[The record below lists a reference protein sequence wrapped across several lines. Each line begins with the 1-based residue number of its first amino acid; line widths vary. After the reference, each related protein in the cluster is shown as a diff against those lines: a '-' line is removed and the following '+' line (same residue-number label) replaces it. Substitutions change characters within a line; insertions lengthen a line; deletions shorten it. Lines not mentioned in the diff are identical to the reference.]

1 MFSIFTLIDSLNAA
15 HPAQGEAG
23 KETKGVFTF
32 SYG

>member
-15 HPAQGEAG
+15 HPAQGEPE